1 MDASPDQ
8 VLSVYWNPRLELEWN
23 ATTISKVTLL
33 EDLSSI
39 QLLHHEIKKNT
50 IVNMQNDVVFRRA
63 YDKNSDGSIWVYAAS
78 DPAGPAVKPP
88 LTRGTIVFGGLLVKP
103 IGNYKSHVTLVWCFD
118 YNKKLQVKYVDEEP
132 KRTALRLC
140 RVKKM
145 IDDAAAVAQKTSDY
159 ERQKANI
166 KS

>member
-1 MDASPDQ
+1 
-8 VLSVYWNPRLELEWN
+8 
-23 ATTISKVTLL
+23 
-33 EDLSSI
+33 
-39 QLLHHEIKKNT
+39 
-50 IVNMQNDVVFRRA
+50 MQNDVVFRRA

-78 DPAGPAVKPP
+78 EAGPAVKPP
-88 LTRGTIVFGGLLVKP
+88 LTRGTVVFGGLLVKP
-103 IGNYKSHVTLVWCFD
+103 IGNYKTHVTLVWCFD

-145 IDDAAAVAQKTSDY
+145 IDDAAVVAQRTSEY